1 MYHTENIII
10 IIIVNN
16 NIVNNNIVNNNIV
29 NNNIVNNNILF
40 IYLSPIKASPALQS
54 VPQSNP
60 SENPR

>member
-1 MYHTENIII
+1 MYHTENII
-10 IIIVNN
+10 
-16 NIVNNNIVNNNIV
+16 
-29 NNNIVNNNILF
+29 IVNNNILF